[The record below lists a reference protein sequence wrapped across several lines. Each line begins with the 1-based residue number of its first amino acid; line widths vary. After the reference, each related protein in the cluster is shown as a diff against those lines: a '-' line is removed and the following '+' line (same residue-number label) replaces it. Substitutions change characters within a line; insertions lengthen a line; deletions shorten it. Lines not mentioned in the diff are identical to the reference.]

1 MFRISQ
7 YMREIAEAEHTGRYP
22 TPAPRVRQQPARNIS
37 GVGGSSTQGAAG
49 LALPD
54 GQRRPLEGGG
64 RSPAG
69 VGPVVIWNLIRRC
82 NLTCKHCYA
91 LSADHEYAGELSW
104 NEVVTVMDDLKAF
117 RVPVLILSGGEPLMR
132 SDIFDIANRSRA
144 MGFYTGLST
153 NGTLIDAPMAD
164 RIAATGFDYVG
175 ISLDGLRETHDRFR
189 RLDGAF
195 DRSLAAVRLLRAR
208 GVKVGLRYTMTALN
222 AHDFAPLLDLMR
234 SEQVDKFY
242 FSHLNYAGR
251 GNIHRG
257 QDAQHL
263 ATRDALDRLFERAW
277 DAATLGLD
285 EEYVTG
291 NNDADGP
298 YLLQW
303 VQARFP
309 PWVDALRERLVAW
322 GGNSSGVNVA
332 NIDNLGHVHPDT
344 MWWHHTIGDVRLR
357 PFSQIWSDTSEPLMA
372 GLKAFPRSVEGR
384 CASCQHFALCGGNTR
399 TRAQQLTGN
408 PWAEDPGCYL
418 TDEEIGAVAGS
429 DASRLALTPFRKVHI
444 LRQETDHA

>member
-7 YMREIAEAEHTGRYP
+7 YMREIAEAEQTGRYP
-22 TPAPRVRQQPARNIS
+22 TPAPRVRQQP
-37 GVGGSSTQGAAG
+37 GKGAGEA
-49 LALPD
+49 AS
-54 GQRRPLEGGG
+54 QRP
-64 RSPAG
+64 
-69 VGPVVIWNLIRRC
+69 GPVVIWNLIRRC

-104 NEVVTVMDDLKAF
+104 SEVVTVMDDLKAF

-132 SDIFDIANRSRA
+132 PDIFDIANRSRA

-195 DRSLAAVRLLRAR
+195 DRSLAAVRLLHAR

-222 AHDFAPLLDLMR
+222 AQDFAPLLDLMR

-263 ATRDALDRLFERAW
+263 ATRDALDLLFERAW
-277 DAATLGLD
+277 DAARRGLD

-309 PWVDALRERLVAW
+309 RWADALRERLVAW

-344 MWWHHTIGDVRLR
+344 MWWHHTIGDVRQR

-372 GLKAFPRSVEGR
+372 GLKAFPRPVEGR
-384 CASCQHFALCGGNTR
+384 CASCQHFAICGGNTR

-429 DASRLALTPFRKVHI
+429 DAGRLALTPFRKIHI
-444 LRQETDHA
+444 LRQEADHA